1 MTGSELQHVLEV
13 VFPGVT
19 LVIVAGGVALR
30 LSVKPLVDSMLRLKE
45 GLKTDRDAQ
54 VRIAQLEAEVLR
66 LRAAEAVRPVLE
78 PGSWSKE
85 PLRRE

>member
-1 MTGSELQHVLEV
+1 V

-45 GLKTDRDAQ
+45 GLKTDGDAQ

-66 LRAAEAVRPVLE
+66 LRAGEAVRPVLE
-78 PGSWSKE
+78 PGTWSKE